1 MKYIINGKNFES
13 KKKITEYFASIL
25 NSREVSK
32 PLNDSDF
39 KDVSELL
46 KYHIEY
52 GKKVGAGIESISIE
66 YHRDDLTNKLAKY
79 PHFQINRVDGSVVD
93 FSYHKTIGYI
103 NSGKTVGS
111 ENSIDV
117 KKAMRFIVKSQIN
130 EFRDKIFSK
139 KTYLRCPILD
149 INFSKK
155 TCHIDHTPPL
165 SFDVLVFNFL
175 KENNINFNDIELLD
189 INGIFSTFKCA
200 ELKNKWFEYHKTNA
214 ILRGTHSAGNLSQKR
229 EKIEWDL
236 IGEQKLK

>member
-1 MKYIINGKNFES
+1 MGYVINGKFFKS
-13 KKKITEYFASIL
+13 KKNITEYFASIL
-25 NSREVSK
+25 NNREVSK

-52 GKKVGAGIESISIE
+52 DKKVGVGIESISIE

-79 PHFQINRVDGSVVD
+79 PHFQINRIDGSVID

-117 KKAMRFIVKSQIN
+117 KKTMRFIVKSQIN
-130 EFRDKIFSK
+130 EFREKIFVK
-139 KTYLRCPILD
+139 KTYLTCPILG

-165 SFDVLVFNFL
+165 TFDVLVFNFL
-175 KENNINFNDIELLD
+175 KENNIKFEDIELVE
-189 INGIFSTFKCA
+189 INGIFSTFKCD
-200 ELKNKWFEYHKTNA
+200 ELKNKWFEYHKSNA
-214 ILRGTHSAGNLSQKR
+214 ILRGTHGAGNLSQKR
-229 EKIEWDL
+229 EKIDWTS
-236 IGEQKLK
+236 IGE